1 MFSEDN
7 FICVYVCLEIIDQKF
22 IKSLSMVVTLDEKE
36 WTSYTGKEYNF
47 SKGFRQISLLIFNE
61 F

>member
-7 FICVYVCLEIIDQKF
+7 SICVYVCLEIIDQKS
-22 IKSLSMVVTLDEKE
+22 IKSLSMVVTLDEKGC
-36 WTSYTGKEYNF
+36 TSYTGKEYNF

>member
-7 FICVYVCLEIIDQKF
+7 SICVYVCLEIIDQKF
-22 IKSLSMVVTLDEKE
+22 IKSLSMVVTLDEKGC
-36 WTSYTGKEYNF
+36 TSYTGKENNF